1 MNLQGDQDGLRAWLA
16 QAVQAG
22 ASDLHLSAGQPPWL
36 RVHGMLAP
44 LANEPIDPAA
54 LQRLLA
60 PCVDAAE
67 GGLAAR
73 QLAQTQ
79 ACDLALALPGLG
91 RFRANVFVQQ
101 RGWGAVFRLIAAEV
115 PTLQSLRAPVV
126 LADLALRDRGLVLLC
141 GATGC
146 GKSTTLAAMLRHR
159 SEQQAGHILTLEDPI
174 EFVHASRRSLVHQ
187 REVGQHVPGF
197 ADGLRSA
204 LREDPDCI
212 LVGELRD
219 LDTVRLA
226 LTAAET
232 GHLVLATLHSASA
245 AKAVDRL
252 VDVFPGDE
260 RALVRTM
267 LSESLQ
273 AAVYQTLCPVLDEAG
288 GVQGRVAA
296 HEILLGTPAVRNLI
310 REGKSAQIVSVMQT
324 SQAQG
329 MQTLEQSLAALS
341 RRLRL
346 APDVPR

>member
-1 MNLQGDQDGLRAWLA
+1 MNVQGDPQGLQGWLER
-16 QAVQAG
+16 AVQSG

-36 RVHGMLAP
+36 RVHGTLAP
-44 LANEPIDPAA
+44 LAGEPISAEA
-54 LQRLLA
+54 LQRLLT
-60 PCVDAAE
+60 PWVDAAE

-73 QLAQTQ
+73 QLAQAQ
-79 ACDLALALPGLG
+79 ACDFALALPGLG

-115 PTLQSLRAPVV
+115 PTLPSLDAPAV
-126 LADLALRDRGLVLLC
+126 LADLALRDRGLVLVC

-174 EFVHASRRSLVHQ
+174 EFMHANRRSLVHQ
-187 REVGQHVPGF
+187 REVGRHVPGF

-260 RALVRTM
+260 KALVRTM

-273 AAVYQTLCPVLDEAG
+273 AAVYQTLCPVLDGAG
-288 GVQGRVAA
+288 RVNGRVAA

-341 RRLRL
+341 RRVRL
-346 APDVPR
+346 APDLPR

>member
-1 MNLQGDQDGLRAWLA
+1 
-16 QAVQAG
+16 
-22 ASDLHLSAGQPPWL
+22 
-36 RVHGMLAP
+36 
-44 LANEPIDPAA
+44 
-54 LQRLLA
+54 
-60 PCVDAAE
+60 
-67 GGLAAR
+67 
-73 QLAQTQ
+73 
-79 ACDLALALPGLG
+79 
-91 RFRANVFVQQ
+91 
-101 RGWGAVFRLIAAEV
+101 
-115 PTLQSLRAPVV
+115 
-126 LADLALRDRGLVLLC
+126 
-141 GATGC
+141 
-146 GKSTTLAAMLRHR
+146 MLRHR

-232 GHLVLATLHSASA
+232 GHLVLVTLHSASA

-260 RALVRTM
+260 KPLVRTM

-288 GVQGRVAA
+288 GVQGRIAA

-329 MQTLEQSLAALS
+329 MQTLEQSIAALS
-341 RRLRL
+341 RRVRL
-346 APDVPR
+346 APDLLR